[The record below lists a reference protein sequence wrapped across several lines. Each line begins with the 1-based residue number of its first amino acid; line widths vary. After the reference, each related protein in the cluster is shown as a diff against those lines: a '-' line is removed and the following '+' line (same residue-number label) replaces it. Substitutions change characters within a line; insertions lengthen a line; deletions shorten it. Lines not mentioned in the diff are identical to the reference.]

1 MNKFTPRL
9 LAFILVTQPL
19 LLNAAPTA
27 KVLIKRGEV
36 TKLSPGD
43 LKATPVKVGESLP
56 EDTSILTGEKSMVRL
71 KFSNKSTMNLG
82 PKSKVVVSK
91 MPKKK
96 PNMINL
102 LTGAIKAEVDKKS
115 NKENKNKMIVKTRS
129 AVMGVRG
136 TKFQATYN
144 PTNKNTSLITVEGKV
159 AMVKKEEA
167 VKQAVASSDGVGQ
180 AKGEL
185 IDSSKNQV
193 LDSTS
198 ELDAL
203 DKSLNEAKEVVEV
216 DAGKFSGVQAA
227 KKAPTPPV
235 KIAPKQYEAL
245 AKSMGSTKKASDVMK
260 TTDAATELKK
270 LGEAPRPG
278 GYVDFETG
286 LYVPPSED
294 AVLDE
299 KTATYKVD
307 EDLGEVDQVTG
318 DYVPPKGV
326 KLDAKKGFVVDK
338 KELAKVASA
347 GDKEQLKR
355 AVAKVNS
362 LNKEISNQIKT
373 KKTEKRTSRR
383 WYLPKKHKLA
393 FEVVPYSETQTFKG
407 GGGDESEFVTEK
419 AMDTI
424 FSYEQVWSDKWST
437 KIALGGVEYE
447 VEDEDKIESRDDEDE
462 EFFSIGAS
470 YKFSPRWT
478 FSADL
483 VARRFY
489 FLYPA
494 EQGDFAVK
502 DPQVLDFTSLGAK
515 YFVKDWKK
523 LGLYAGANVFLFG
536 EDEIFV
542 FDSATGQDVGESYES
557 FGLRVYGEGVYS
569 IKSNMQLKAGTFLQ
583 RITHEF
589 DGDGAE
595 IERTSLG
602 MNVNFAYTI

>member
-1 MNKFTPRL
+1 MNKFMPRL
-9 LAFILVTQPL
+9 LAFIFVSQPMFA
-19 LLNAAPTA
+19 NAAPSA
-27 KVLIKRGEV
+27 KVLVKRGEV

-43 LKATPVKVGESLP
+43 VKATPVKIGESLP

-71 KFSNKSTMNLG
+71 KFSNNSTMNLG

-91 MPKKK
+91 MPEKK

-144 PTNKNTSLITVEGKV
+144 PANKNTSLITVEGKV

-167 VKQAVASSDGVGQ
+167 IKQAVASSEGVAE

-185 IDSSKNQV
+185 IDSTKNQV
-193 LDSTS
+193 LDSSS

-216 DAGKFSGVQAA
+216 DAGKYSGVQAA
-227 KKAPTPPV
+227 KQAPTAPV

-245 AKSMGSTKKASDVMK
+245 AKSMGSTKKAEDVMK
-260 TTDAATELKK
+260 TTDAASELKK

-307 EDLGEVDQVTG
+307 EDLGKVDQLTG

-338 KELAKVASA
+338 EEIAKVASA
-347 GDKEQLKR
+347 GDKEKLKR
-355 AVAKVNS
+355 TVAKVNS
-362 LNKEISNQIKT
+362 LNKEIKNQIKT
-373 KKTEKRTSRR
+373 KESDTTPSRR
-383 WYLPKKHKLA
+383 WYLPRKHKLA
-393 FEVVPYSETQTFKG
+393 FEILPYSETQTFNG
-407 GGGDESEFVTEK
+407 GENDDSEFVTES

-424 FSYEQVWSDKWST
+424 FSYEQVWNDKWST

-447 VEDEDKIESRDDEDE
+447 VEDEDSSIKEFDDEDE

-470 YKFSPRWT
+470 YKLSSRWSL
-478 FSADL
+478 SADL
-483 VARRFY
+483 IARRFY
-489 FLYPA
+489 FLYGEEGTPFAIKDA
-494 EQGDFAVK
+494 E
-502 DPQVLDFTSLGAK
+502 VLDFFSLGAK
-515 YFVKDWKK
+515 YFVMDWKK
-523 LGLYAGANVFLFG
+523 IGVFAGANVLLFG
-536 EDEIFV
+536 ENELFV
-542 FDSATGQDVGESYES
+542 KDTSGQDRLETYDS
-557 FGLRVYGEGVYS
+557 FGLKIYGEGIYS
-569 IKSNMQLKAGTFLQ
+569 IKSNMELKAGTFLQ

-589 DGDGAE
+589 SENTE

-602 MNVNFAYTI
+602 MNLNFAYTI